1 MDKPIY
7 PSIKSHDAIKN
18 GIEAIKSKSNAHNT
32 QNKITSF
39 SSHLHQSISSLNTL
53 NISKHANERLQQRGI
68 EIDADKWKAIEEKV
82 TQAKKMG
89 IKESLVLL
97 NNAALIVSAKNN
109 TVITAMDLEEA
120 TDQIF
125 TNING
130 TIIMN

>member
-1 MDKPIY
+1 MDKSIY
-7 PSIKSHDAIKN
+7 PSIKSHAAIKN
-18 GIEAIKSKSNAHNT
+18 GIEAIKSKSTAQKA
-32 QNKITSF
+32 QNIPSF
-39 SSHLHQSISSLNTL
+39 STHLHQSISSLNTL

-68 EIDADKWKAIEEKV
+68 EIDDAKWKAIEEKV

-109 TVITAMDLEEA
+109 TVITAMDRDEA
-120 TDQIF
+120 TNQIF

>member
-7 PSIKSHDAIKN
+7 PSIKSHAAIKN
-18 GIEAIKSKSNAHNT
+18 GIEAIKSKST
-32 QNKITSF
+32 VQTVPSF
-39 SSHLHQSISSLNTL
+39 STHLHQSISSLNTL

-68 EIDADKWKAIEEKV
+68 EIDDAKWKAIEEKV

-109 TVITAMDLEEA
+109 TVITAMDREEA
-120 TDQIF
+120 TNQIF